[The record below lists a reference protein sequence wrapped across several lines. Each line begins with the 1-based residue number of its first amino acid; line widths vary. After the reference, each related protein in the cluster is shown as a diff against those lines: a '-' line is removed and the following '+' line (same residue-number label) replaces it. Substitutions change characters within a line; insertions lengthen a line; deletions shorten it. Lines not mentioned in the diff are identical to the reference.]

1 MDTINL
7 ASVEHLKDQ
16 LDDLLND
23 TTEAIFFYDHHYYR
37 IHSIQTDVI
46 YLKETNCS
54 GISLDMEDL
63 YPVDIETF
71 KKDAQLV
78 ALMNAEE

>member
-1 MDTINL
+1 MDTIDL

-16 LDDLLND
+16 LDYLLND
-23 TTEAIFFYDHHYYR
+23 TTEAIFFYHHHYYR
-37 IHSIQTDVI
+37 IHSIQANVI

-54 GISLDMEDL
+54 GISLEMEDL
-63 YPVDIETF
+63 YPVELETF

-78 ALMNAEE
+78 ALMNSNE

>member
-23 TTEAIFFYDHHYYR
+23 TTEAIFFYNDHYYR
-37 IHSIQTDVI
+37 IHSTKANII

-54 GISLDMEDL
+54 GIAVPMEDL

-78 ALMNAEE
+78 ALMNIDE